1 MATTIRRGRYYWRP
15 IRELAHAHTAWLVV
29 GFLVGLI
36 GSFVS
41 VRLFPSVPSQMTL
54 PTIRTALVGDF
65 TSSALPPSIQQLVSR
80 GLTQLDDEGLPK
92 PALSLSWQATD
103 SGRTYE
109 FILNPLYVW
118 HNGKPVDAGD
128 VNYNIRDVT
137 FSVKDKTTL
146 RASLKEPFSPF
157 LSLVAKPLFQSGLR
171 GFGPY
176 KVDTIRLKG
185 DSVQYLKLTSAG
197 AERLPVREYRFYKT
211 EAQAITAF
219 KLGDIDRIDELTN
232 ADDLKAISQGQKKET
247 VRYDRVVALYFN
259 TGDPFVSEKSIR
271 QALAYA
277 VPTFP
282 EERARSPISIKSWG
296 YTDEVRLYD
305 FDAAQ
310 AKKLL
315 TKAGVAT
322 RSATLTLTTFPAYVD
337 VAQAI
342 AKSWTSL
349 GVATLVKVETSVTSG
364 FQVLLGAQ
372 NIPPDPDQ
380 YPLWHQTQKQTNL
393 TGYAN
398 VKIDKLLEDGRREL
412 DIEKRKKIYAD
423 FAKRLV
429 EDAPAVFLY
438 YPKTYTISRR

>member
-1 MATTIRRGRYYWRP
+1 MATTIRRGRYYWRL

-197 AERLPVREYRFYKT
+197 PERLPVREYRFYKT

-232 ADDLKAISQGQKKET
+232 AADLKAIRS
-247 VRYDRVVALYFN
+247 
-259 TGDPFVSEKSIR
+259 
-271 QALAYA
+271 
-277 VPTFP
+277 
-282 EERARSPISIKSWG
+282 EERRA
-296 YTDEVRLYD
+296 
-305 FDAAQ
+305 
-310 AKKLL
+310 
-315 TKAGVAT
+315 
-322 RSATLTLTTFPAYVD
+322 
-337 VAQAI
+337 
-342 AKSWTSL
+342 
-349 GVATLVKVETSVTSG
+349 
-364 FQVLLGAQ
+364 
-372 NIPPDPDQ
+372 
-380 YPLWHQTQKQTNL
+380 
-393 TGYAN
+393 
-398 VKIDKLLEDGRREL
+398 
-412 DIEKRKKIYAD
+412 
-423 FAKRLV
+423 
-429 EDAPAVFLY
+429 
-438 YPKTYTISRR
+438 